1 MSLPTIS
8 LVTCSYQQAKFLE
21 PAIRS
26 VLDQRYSALEYLI
39 MDGGST
45 DGSADIIRRHADRLA
60 YWVSGKDGGQTDALA
75 TGFSRCTGDICGW
88 LCSDDLLLPGAL
100 DTVAHFFST
109 HPDIDVVYGDALWI
123 DEGGRLLRPK
133 AETGFDPFVLHYDHN
148 YLPQPSTFWRRDLYE
163 KVGGL
168 NRNLNLTMDGDL
180 WARFA
185 ASGRIAHVRNYLSCM
200 RYYTTQKTR
209 ALRAEALREG
219 RFLRERYQ
227 NRTGV
232 VWPVSIAYPIAKA
245 RRMVAKLAG
254 GCYWAKVPAHLIGAL
269 AQYEI
274 DRDADRP
281 DAPRVMPVG
290 ALERSEA

>member
-1 MSLPTIS
+1 MNLPTIS
-8 LVTCSYQQAKFLE
+8 LVTCSYQQARFLE

-26 VLDQRYSALEYLI
+26 VLDQRYPGLEYLV

-45 DGSADIIRRHADRLA
+45 DGSVDIIRRHADQLA

-75 TGFSRCTGDICGW
+75 TGFERCTGDICGW

-100 DTVAHFFST
+100 DSVARYFAA
-109 HPDIDVVYGDALWI
+109 HPEVDALYGDALWI
-123 DEGGRLLRPK
+123 DDRGRLLRPK
-133 AETGFDPFVLHYDHN
+133 AEPGFDAFVLHYDHN
-148 YLPQPSTFWRRDLYE
+148 YLPQPSTFWRRSLYE

-168 NRNLNLTMDGDL
+168 NRGLNLTMDGDL

-185 ASGRIAHVRNYLSCM
+185 AHGRIAHMRRYLSCM

-209 ALRAEALREG
+209 ALRPDALREG
-219 RFLRERYQ
+219 RFLRERYE

-232 VWPVSIAYPIAKA
+232 VWPVTLAYVIAKA
-245 RRMVAKLAG
+245 RRMLAKGVA
-254 GCYWAKVPAHLIGAL
+254 GCYWAKVPDPLVRAL
-269 AQYEI
+269 ERYEI
-274 DRDADRP
+274 EQVHELPAT
-281 DAPRVMPVG
+281 APAMPLT